1 MKYFFLCLLNV
12 ISLVTGQVLFKV
24 GTNGKTIDSTGALIK
39 TVFSPLIF
47 SGLILYVFTTMLW
60 LYILS
65 KMPISRAYPIQA
77 LAYPLVLILAQFI
90 FNEHITTTR
99 WIGMGIVFAG
109 VIIVAQ

>member
-1 MKYFFLCLLNV
+1 MKYILLCLLNV
-12 ISLVTGQVLFKV
+12 ISLVAGQVLFKV
-24 GTNGKTIDSTGALIK
+24 GTNGKAIDSANTLIK
-39 TVFSPLIF
+39 TLFSPLVF
-47 SGLILYVFTTMLW
+47 SGLILYAFTTMLW

-65 KMPISRAYPIQA
+65 KIPISRAYPIQA
-77 LAYPLVLILAQFI
+77 LAYPLILILAQFI